1 MGPLGTGETKPSMPK
16 LYCSLLL
23 YRRHQHVQ
31 FAGLASTGT
40 FCRERAATGI
50 ECRFESGYDDCD
62 RRVKSNHD
70 REQTN
75 SFPIPGSDGRP
86 GLTERVEWGQDLWF
100 AAIFRIS
107 HQDSELRRG
116 LAPCELNSHRVVSA
130 PRREWRSGKSIAG
143 VAEWQTRRI
152 QNPVWVIP
160 CAGST
165 PASGTLK
172 TQQKH

>member
-152 QNPVWVIP
+152 QNPVRVTSS
-160 CAGST
+160 AGST
-165 PASGTLK
+165 PASGT
-172 TQQKH
+172 